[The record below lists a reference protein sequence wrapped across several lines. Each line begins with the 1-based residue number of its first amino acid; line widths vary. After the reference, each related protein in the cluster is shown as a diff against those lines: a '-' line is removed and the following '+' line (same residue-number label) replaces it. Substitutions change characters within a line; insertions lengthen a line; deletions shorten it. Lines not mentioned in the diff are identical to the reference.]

1 MVDYIDHKIAHGL
14 CMVDYID
21 HKIAHG
27 LCTHTNYVR
36 VYKIERLVMRISH
49 RIQQHSEYP
58 LLYRLYIMDVSLH
71 SPKSCRSYRETDSA
85 PKTPP
90 QPIRPSWSSSSDE
103 GRLEES
109 VLSSPMT
116 DVSFDII
123 NTGSYNNTRSTVYM
137 ESRRPA
143 SRHLRN
149 SRDSPNSSHN
159 GFARQSHDYA
169 RQSHDYARKG
179 DSSSHI
185 LPPRMAEED
194 ICIEHINGVDVLVYD
209 PYNPVN
215 REITQ
220 SVVQD
225 LLATYGI
232 QTPIHNFN
240 LYRRA
245 FVHRSYTK
253 SPIAENALNNITISP
268 KPDNCIPLSTKS
280 NERLEFIGDG
290 VLECITKY
298 YLYCRF
304 PKENEGFMTE
314 KKIALVKNEAIGRI
328 ALEMGLHRWFILS
341 RHTEEKMTRTN
352 IKKLGCLFESFL
364 GALFLDCNKVTESDD
379 ADAVVGSGDL
389 CQHGFMCGPG
399 FQFAQIFITH
409 VFDKHIDWV
418 ELIQTDD
425 NFKNILQVKI
435 QKEFKNTPE
444 YLHIHPYNNEDGYHM
459 GVYICLGQPIHAWHR
474 GHADSVHISQFP
486 TYQSIHEYVHIR
498 GSVLV
503 FLGEGTHKIKKKAEQ
518 IACEMGSTALERCKM
533 N

>member
-1 MVDYIDHKIAHGL
+1 
-14 CMVDYID
+14 
-21 HKIAHG
+21 
-27 LCTHTNYVR
+27 
-36 VYKIERLVMRISH
+36 
-49 RIQQHSEYP
+49 
-58 LLYRLYIMDVSLH
+58 
-71 SPKSCRSYRETDSA
+71 
-85 PKTPP
+85 
-90 QPIRPSWSSSSDE
+90 
-103 GRLEES
+103 
-109 VLSSPMT
+109 
-116 DVSFDII
+116 
-123 NTGSYNNTRSTVYM
+123 
-137 ESRRPA
+137 
-143 SRHLRN
+143 
-149 SRDSPNSSHN
+149 
-159 GFARQSHDYA
+159 
-169 RQSHDYARKG
+169 
-179 DSSSHI
+179 
-185 LPPRMAEED
+185 MAEED
-194 ICIEHINGVDVLVYD
+194 ICTERINGVDILVYD
-209 PYNPVN
+209 PYNPTNV
-215 REITQ
+215 EITPKF
-220 SVVQD
+220 VQD
-225 LLATYGI
+225 MLAIYGI
-232 QTPIHNFN
+232 HAPIHNFN

-253 SPIAENALNNITISP
+253 SPSVENSLNNITISP
-268 KPDNCIPLSTKS
+268 KPDNCLPLSTKS

-341 RHTEEKMTRTN
+341 RHAEEKMTRTN
-352 IKKLGCLFESFL
+352 IKKLGCLFEAFL

-379 ADAVVGSGDL
+379 PDGVVDAGDL
-389 CQHGFMCGPG
+389 CQNGFMCGPG

-444 YLHIHPYNNEDGYHM
+444 YLHIHPYSAEDGYHM

-474 GHADSVHISQFP
+474 GHADSIHINQFP
-486 TYQSIHEYVHIR
+486 SYQSIHEYVYTH

-518 IACEMGSTALERCKM
+518 IACEMGSTALLSKHSSLQSQIAK
-533 N
+533 